1 MKKIFILFAASV
13 ALFSCSKEKQL
24 TKTLDGT
31 WNVKTVNYTA
41 TPNVGGMTTTINGTG
56 SSVNG
61 TVSFDRKNMTSTFNV
76 GFSTQPTTV
85 GGLFPVPSI
94 PITIKGNGTFI
105 NSETDITITRT
116 DTVSQPMVFAILANN
131 KTTMTW
137 KTTANSTIDLAGQSV
152 PVPVALEIGVEK
164 Q

>member
-1 MKKIFILFAASV
+1 MKKIFFLLAASV
-13 ALFSCSKEKQL
+13 AIVSCSKEKQL
-24 TKTLDGT
+24 TKTLNGT
-31 WNVKTVNYTA
+31 WNVKSVNYTA
-41 TPNVGGMTTTINGTG
+41 TPNIGGLTTTINGTG

-85 GGLFPVPSI
+85 GGLFPVPAI

-137 KTTANSTIDLAGQSV
+137 KTTANTTIDLAGQSV